1 MGGTFT
7 SWGALEAAI
16 TSELVGA
23 VEEAVEKSY
32 RDADTEMHGFYSQGT
47 PLYYSR
53 TGQLGGIAR
62 RTGVVKSSST
72 AMGEVYL
79 DTSIG
84 YSTGTPGFPV
94 VEQAEVFGSG
104 ILGRGGFWQ
113 RTVAKIPLNLH
124 MALSKRFG

>member
-7 SWGALEAAI
+7 SWDALEAAI
-16 TSELVGA
+16 ASELTSA
-23 VEEAVEKSY
+23 VEEAVEKTY
-32 RDADTEMHGFYSQGT
+32 RDADMEMHGFYSQGI

-53 TGQLGGIAR
+53 TGQLGTVAR
-62 RTGVVKSSST
+62 RTGVTKSGT
-72 AMGEVYL
+72 TVMGEIYL
-79 DTSIG
+79 DTGIG

-94 VEQAEVFGSG
+94 VEQAEVFGAG

-113 RTVAKIPLNLH
+113 RTVAKAPLNLH